1 VSCVVSAVRRPA
13 TTLRR
18 ANAAWNPGTSSANRD
33 GSPPTSVSELSRVP
47 VERTI
52 LDALRHDGPVVC
64 MKRRDSSASA
74 SATSAAR
81 RGRRRGRAARGCRG
95 HGIRQQLAAGRK
107 VRAVDGEG
115 GEQLGERVAGTVVA
129 EVGAHGVGQA
139 ADETTDL
146 GRLRGVGD
154 LALRAGDHVV
164 PVHGPAAQALV
175 ERGQRRRAGRVD
187 EHPVDLAERVVARGP
202 VGRPP
207 AGQLFA
213 RLEDLLDETG
223 KAGSTRRRV
232 ATAAERV
239 EVAARVGE
247 AVGVVDAQTVDEPSR
262 TQRRISTC
270 DAANTSGARRARP
283 RARSR

>member
-1 VSCVVSAVRRPA
+1 
-13 TTLRR
+13 
-18 ANAAWNPGTSSANRD
+18 
-33 GSPPTSVSELSRVP
+33 
-47 VERTI
+47 
-52 LDALRHDGPVVC
+52 

-74 SATSAAR
+74 SATSAASR

-146 GRLRGVGD
+146 GGLRGVGD

-187 EHPVDLAERVVARGP
+187 EHPVDLAERVVARGAVVAHQP
-202 VGRPP
+202 GSSSPGSRI
-207 AGQLFA
+207 FST
-213 RLEDLLDETG
+213 RRERR
-223 KAGSTRRRV
+223 GSTRRRGL
-232 ATAAERV
+232 ATAAASV

-270 DAANTSGARRARP
+270 DAANTSGSSTRTPASEVTVKKRR
-283 RARSR
+283 